1 MWCLSLGLSARP
13 SMASSSDDDQVVPAI
28 PRARWAVICCVSSDG
43 ERFVT
48 KKIVEALISTYVG
61 AGWEVLICDSDL
73 LTQGITDVR
82 REDERGRR

>member
-1 MWCLSLGLSARP
+1 
-13 SMASSSDDDQVVPAI
+13 
-28 PRARWAVICCVSSDG
+28 
-43 ERFVT
+43 
-48 KKIVEALISTYVG
+48 VEALISTYVG